1 MPFRDVVER
10 FRLYP
15 PPQRPTVDEIWI
27 DGKRADKRDY
37 LFYSR
42 LHFPSFHLSGL
53 ATTRV
58 SPTVQAQLAFTHQPT
73 MARLRFSPRG
83 EVTPKASPAHPPG
96 NLLLSLQHDTG
107 QYSGE
112 YTYSASDGMF
122 GIRGLY
128 NFGWQDEEAKKDA
141 KAAEGEGSAV
151 KVEEDED
158 MLEGGLRGRFSA
170 GGEVYLSL
178 KQRSLGGKLL
188 YSSLN

>member
-1 MPFRDVVER
+1 MPLRDVVER

-15 PPQRPTVDEIWI
+15 PPQRPSVSEIWL
-27 DGKRADKRDY
+27 DGKRIDKRDY

-42 LHFPSFHLSGL
+42 VHFPSFHVSGL

-73 MARLRFSPRG
+73 IARLRYSPRG
-83 EVTPKASPAHPPG
+83 EVEPKAAAAHPPG

-122 GIRGLY
+122 GLRGLY
-128 NFGWQDEEAKKDA
+128 NFGWQGEGIRKEAKISDGEGRRSRVDDEEELM
-141 KAAEGEGSAV
+141 EGV
-151 KVEEDED
+151 
-158 MLEGGLRGRFSA
+158 LRGRFSA
-170 GGEVYLSL
+170 GGEIYLSL
-178 KQRSLGGKLL
+178 KQRSLGGELR
-188 YSSLN
+188 YSY